1 MSSSANG
8 GVLSRG
14 ALTMMSAAAGIT
26 VANVYLCQPLLEA
39 IARDFQLSASAAGW
53 VASAAQVGYAL
64 GILLIVPIADRADP
78 RKLIRRLLACTCA
91 ALLCAAASPN
101 IYFLVLA
108 ALAVSVSTVLPQV
121 LVPLAVAAS
130 EPSRAGRVVGSMQS
144 GIILGILLSRTL
156 SGAVGQYSGSW
167 RTAYLLAAVLCGA
180 LFFIL
185 PRCLPA
191 RDKVVAASS
200 YLSLLASLP
209 RLLIQWP
216 GLRLSAA
223 LGATVFG
230 AFSAFWATLAFHLA
244 QPPFNFGP
252 AQAGLFGLWG
262 LLGALLAPY
271 GGRLADRY
279 GASVV
284 NAIGVAAAAVA
295 FALFILGG
303 GTSVLA
309 LVIGVNFLDFGNQAG
324 QIANQARIF
333 KLDPA
338 ARARLNTVYMVLT
351 FAGGASG
358 SLLAVWAWGHG
369 GWHGVGTVGAVLLA
383 IAAGLLL
390 LDWFVST
397 KARRVT
403 T

>member
-1 MSSSANG
+1 LGLGRA
-8 GVLSRG
+8 
-14 ALTMMSAAAGIT
+14 ALAVMAAAAGIT
-26 VANVYLCQPLLEA
+26 VANVYLCQPLLAA
-39 IARDFQLSASAAGW
+39 IALDFHLSAAQAGW

-64 GILLIVPIADRADP
+64 GIMLIVPMADRADP
-78 RKLIRRLLACTCA
+78 RRLIQRLLACTCV

-101 IYFLVLA
+101 IYCLVLA
-108 ALAVSVSTVLPQV
+108 AVAVSLSTVLPQV
-121 LVPLAVAAS
+121 LIPLAVAAS
-130 EPSRAGRVVGSMQS
+130 EPGRSGRVVGSMQS

-167 RTAYLLAAVLCGA
+167 RTSYLLAAA
-180 LFFIL
+180 LSGTMWFVL
-185 PRCLPA
+185 PRFLPA
-191 RDKVVAASS
+191 RAQAATVATS
-200 YLSLLASLP
+200 YLGLLASLP
-209 RLLIQWP
+209 RLLFQWH

-244 QPPFNFGP
+244 QAPFHFGP

-271 GGRLADRY
+271 GGRLSDRY
-279 GASVV
+279 GANVV
-284 NAIGVAAAAVA
+284 SAVGVAAAALA
-295 FALFILGG
+295 FTLFITLGDR
-303 GTSVLA
+303 SVLA

-351 FAGGASG
+351 FAGGASA
-358 SLLAVWAWGHG
+358 SLLALWAWDRG
-369 GWHGVGTVGAVLLA
+369 GWSGVGMVGAILLA
-383 IAAGLLL
+383 LAALLLL
-390 LDWFVST
+390 LDWLS
-397 KARRVT
+397 ARVLRSRSS
-403 T
+403 